1 MRTVGTSLTP
11 DFWRLFAVLLA
22 VSATLTF
29 VVSALL
35 DALYVR
41 RLRRRRDRQPTART
55 DGTPDGPSPTP
66 AHRTPDRPP
75 AAPAHRT
82 PDRPPVAP
90 ADRTPPRRTPAH
102 H

>member
-1 MRTVGTSLTP
+1 MGTSLTP

-29 VVSALL
+29 VLSAVL

-41 RLRRRRDRQPTART
+41 RLRRRRDRQPTAGT
-55 DGTPDGPSPTP
+55 DGTPDGPSTTP
-66 AHRTPDRPP
+66 AHRT
-75 AAPAHRT
+75 AH
-82 PDRPPVAP
+82 DHPPVTP
-90 ADRTPPRRTPAH
+90 ADRTPPPPRRTPAH

>member
-1 MRTVGTSLTP
+1 MGTSLTP

-55 DGTPDGPSPTP
+55 DGAPDGRSPTP

-75 AAPAHRT
+75 AAPRTAH
-82 PDRPPVAP
+82 PIARP
-90 ADRTPPRRTPAH
+90 
-102 H
+102 